1 MRAFRRLPIKQK
13 LMFIMMLTSS
23 VAVLCMAVA
32 SLIDE
37 AVKEKQSIRNQLETL
52 AQIIGS
58 RSTGALTFD
67 DRRTAEENL
76 NGLAVKSNIVY
87 ATIHRANE
95 GVFVEYRG
103 PKGRL
108 DASSFWGF
116 AHKIEV
122 SKDIVLD
129 GERIGR
135 IRIVSNMDD
144 FYANLVDQLVWTLI
158 IMMICFGLSFVIA
171 SRLQKVIS
179 DPISHL
185 RKAMNTVSTH
195 QDYSV
200 RVAGRADDELGA
212 LTDGFNH
219 MLQQIQIRDAEL
231 ASYRA
236 NLEAEIAARTKE
248 LAQATRKRI
257 SWLQT
262 LARFLRHELKNA
274 TVGVRTSLELIERRT
289 RDRSI
294 DAYIQR
300 ARKSMGFMN
309 TLLESVGNA
318 SSLEASIYQD
328 ARSHLD
334 LSELISTCMEEY
346 RSNYSANRFVVKC
359 LAGIA
364 ILGNEDRVRQMLD
377 KLVSNAID
385 HSKPETPIIISL
397 EKRENQAVL
406 SVINEGAKLPEDKER
421 VFELFVSMRDSKH
434 RRTDNL
440 GLGLYIVKLVAEAH
454 GGQVRARDLEDKEGA
469 IFSVTLPII

>member
-1 MRAFRRLPIKQK
+1 MRAFRDLRITHK
-13 LMFIMMLTSS
+13 LMIIMMITSS
-23 VAVLCMAVA
+23 VAVLIMAVA
-32 SLIDE
+32 MVINQ
-37 AVKEKQSIRNQLETL
+37 AVKESRAVANQLETL

-58 RSTGALTFD
+58 RSTSALAFD
-67 DRRTAEENL
+67 DPRTAEENL
-76 NGLAVKSNIVY
+76 HALAAKSNIVH
-87 ATIHRANE
+87 AVIHKANGSIFAQYRASKTWPDPGSFWVFANE
-95 GVFVEYRG
+95 
-103 PKGRL
+103 
-108 DASSFWGF
+108 
-116 AHKIEV
+116 IEV
-122 SKDIVLD
+122 AKDIILD
-129 GERIGR
+129 GERVGR
-135 IRIVSNMDD
+135 IRIVSTMDD
-144 FYANLVDQLVWTLI
+144 FYATLIEQIMWTLI
-158 IMMICFGLSFVIA
+158 IMVSCFAVSFIIS
-171 SRLQKVIS
+171 SRLHKVIS
-179 DPISHL
+179 DPIL
-185 RKAMNTVSTH
+185 RLRGAMDNVSTR

-200 RVAGRADDELGA
+200 RAETRADDELGV

-236 NLEAEIAARTKE
+236 DLEAEIAARTKE

-294 DAYIQR
+294 DAYVQR

-328 ARSHLD
+328 ARRPLD
-334 LSELISTCMEEY
+334 LSELISTCLEEY
-346 RSNYSANRFVVKC
+346 RSSYAANGFVVKC
-359 LAGIA
+359 VAGIA

-377 KLVSNAID
+377 KLVSNAVD

-397 EKRENQAVL
+397 EKRGNQAIL
-406 SVINEGAKLPEDKER
+406 SVLNEGAKLPEDKER

-434 RRTDNL
+434 KRTDNL
-440 GLGLYIVKLVAEAH
+440 GLGLYIVKLVAESH
-454 GGQVRARDLEDKEGA
+454 GGQVQAQDLKDKEGA